1 MKRDILGIVVALLMA
16 LTVAHPA
23 PSQAQAWSELR
34 PAGEGFRAEMPGQP
48 KINKSRKESDIV
60 FEASV
65 GDGNPAFYYLTY
77 TQYAQP
83 LDPPSAVF
91 ARIRAV
97 EKPLEGERDISVAGH
112 PGREYVM
119 RSKETWMIKR
129 MVLVRNRLYQIIV
142 GSNDKAIVMSP
153 DARRFLDSFRL
164 I

>member
-1 MKRDILGIVVALLMA
+1 MTGTVMRIVVALLVA
-16 LTVAHPA
+16 FVLAHPG
-23 PSQAQAWSELR
+23 PSQAQVWSELR

-48 KINKSRKESDIV
+48 KVTKSRDGADTV
-60 FEASV
+60 FTAEV
-65 GDGNPAFYYLTY
+65 GDGDPAFYYLTY

-83 LDPPSAVF
+83 LDSPSAVF

-97 EKPLEGERDISVAGH
+97 EKPLEGEREISVAGH

-119 RSKETWMIKR
+119 KSKDTWMIKR

-142 GSNDKAIVMSP
+142 GSNDKAMVKTP

>member
-1 MKRDILGIVVALLMA
+1 MKVLRILVALLGAMV
-16 LTVAHPA
+16 LSHPA
-23 PSQAQAWSELR
+23 PSRAQTWTELR

-48 KINKSRKESDIV
+48 KTTKSRDGADTV
-60 FEASV
+60 FTAEV
-65 GDGNPAFYYLTY
+65 GDGDPAFYYLTY

-83 LDPPSAVF
+83 LDSPSAVL

-97 EKPLEGERDISVAGH
+97 EKPLEGERDITVGGY

-119 RSKETWMIKR
+119 KSKDTWMIKR
-129 MVLVRNRLYQIIV
+129 MVVVRNRLYQVIV
-142 GSNDKAIVMSP
+142 GSNDKAMVKTP